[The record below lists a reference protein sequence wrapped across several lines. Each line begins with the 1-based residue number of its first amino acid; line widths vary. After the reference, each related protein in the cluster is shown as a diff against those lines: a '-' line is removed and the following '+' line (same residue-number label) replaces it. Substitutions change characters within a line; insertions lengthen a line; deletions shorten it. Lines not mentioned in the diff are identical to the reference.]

1 MSQTVRKPL
10 PLSKIKGGEKS
21 YLHKQ
26 QKQETKQK
34 NYQAQWSD

>member
-10 PLSKIKGGEKS
+10 RLSKIKGGEKT

-26 QKQETKQK
+26 QKQETKK
-34 NYQAQWSD
+34 KHYEAQ